1 MGNAFREEEVT
12 EGNCSKPNLFTNMA
26 VVIGNPVL
34 LHAPGVGC
42 CMGHLVLPIQS
53 KGKESKEDG
62 LHCRGRAPARRGA
75 ECASRAPRASRE
87 LCATYAARIQ
97 CFARTCVSPHTGG
110 GKHFGPVTPGQ
121 M

>member
-26 VVIGNPVL
+26 VVIGNLVL

-42 CMGHLVLPIQS
+42 CMGLLVLPIQS

-62 LHCRGRAPARRGA
+62 LHSRGRAPARRSA
-75 ECASRAPRASRE
+75 E
-87 LCATYAARIQ
+87 
-97 CFARTCVSPHTGG
+97 
-110 GKHFGPVTPGQ
+110 
-121 M
+121 